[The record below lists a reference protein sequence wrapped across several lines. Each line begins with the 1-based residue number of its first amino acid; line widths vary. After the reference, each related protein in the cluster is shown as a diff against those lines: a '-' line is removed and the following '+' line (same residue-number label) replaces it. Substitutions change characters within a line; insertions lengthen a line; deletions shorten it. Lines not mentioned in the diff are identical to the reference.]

1 MTAGPERS
9 SRLPPVV
16 VMGVAGCG
24 KSAVGSALAATLGV
38 EFVEGDAFHPPENIA
53 RMASGIPLDDAH
65 RAGWLDAVAA
75 EIASRTAQG
84 VNVVATCSALKRR
97 YRDRLRGINP
107 ALVFLHLALDR
118 EAAYERVRTRG
129 GHFMPASLVDSQ
141 FADLEPPSADETA
154 LKLDAT
160 LPVDT
165 LVTEAAAFLTAQ
177 PQ

>member
-1 MTAGPERS
+1 MSAGPERS
-9 SRLPPVV
+9 SRLPPLV

-24 KSAVGSALAATLGV
+24 KSVVGAALARVLGV
-38 EFVEGDAFHPPENIA
+38 GFVEGDAFHPSKNIA

-84 VNVVATCSALKRR
+84 ATVIATCSALKRR
-97 YRDRLRGINP
+97 YRDRLRGRNP
-107 ALVFLHLALDR
+107 GLVFLHLALDR
-118 EAAYERVRTRG
+118 EAAYERVQARG

-154 LKLDAT
+154 LTLDAT
-160 LPVDT
+160 LPVDG
-165 LVTEAAAFLTAQ
+165 LVAEAAAFLTTQ